1 MVNIELVLTACL
13 KTTVGFEKALGAVYL
28 EVRAGDA
35 GGDLFEERLLDA
47 DELRRLD
54 HVQDLLD
61 LSEEHHLE
69 TQHGTHSAFITINR
83 RRIIQQK
90 RRRI

>member
-1 MVNIELVLTACL
+1 MV
-13 KTTVGFEKALGAVYL
+13 VGFVYL

-35 GGDLFEERLLDA
+35 SGDLLEERLLDA
-47 DELRRLD
+47 NELRRLD

-69 TQHGTHSAFITINR
+69 TQQSSHSAFIPTNR
-83 RRIIQQK
+83 VGITE
-90 RRRI
+90 